1 MPACCNP
8 VFDKS
13 KHPSIGRQPML
24 AARLFPLSSVNMEPV
39 GRTIDLQK
47 VDEYYSL
54 NRGTIKKS
62 STRRCFFLS
71 GWPMQCWQSRLFPL
85 LCKHGGCRQDKR
97 FAKSRMWGSAI
108 EYKML
113 LFVVGWF
120 LRFIVYGRTELKIYS
135 FFFREY
141 EEVRKIS
148 LTDRKK
154 KYLQFQNDWNW
165 NWPDN
170 TTPIP
175 WLRWILGS

>member
-54 NRGTIKKS
+54 NRGTTKKS

-71 GWPMQCWQSRLFPL
+71 GWPKQCWQSRLFPL

-113 LFVVGWF
+113 LFVVQWF
-120 LRFIVYGRTELKIYS
+120 LRFIVYGRLELKIYS